1 MLEPRLFTDKDLWR
15 LVVPLALEQM
25 LFCLVGSVDT
35 MMISSLGEASVSGVS
50 LVDMMNNFLINIFAA
65 VSTGGAVVAS
75 QFLGAKD
82 QKSARD
88 SATQLIITTFLIATV
103 IMILT
108 ELFKRQVIGF
118 LFGSIDDD
126 VMAASMAYC
135 RVTALAFPMIAVNCC
150 CAALMRSM
158 SKTNLTLV
166 SSAMSNVVNVIGN
179 YLLIYVFR
187 YGVVGAATATLC
199 ARFAS
204 MMFLLHFLANGRN
217 PIYITRHGWM
227 RLNGRLVH
235 KILYI
240 GIPSGIEN
248 GVFQFGRLVVVGV
261 IAKFGTS
268 QMTANAV
275 ANNLDYFGCMVGS
288 AFCLACITVIGQSVG
303 TGSEEQVRFYVRKI
317 MTMAYKA
324 HFVWNV
330 LLFIVTPFWLNYY
343 HTSLETRQMAFWLVM
358 IHNGFGLILWPLAF
372 VFPNVLRAAN
382 DVKFTMVASIG
393 SMVIWRICFS
403 HVLGIGLGWGAYGVW
418 TAMIIDWICRIICFT
433 VRYHRGKWVELA
445 NLRTT

>member
-1 MLEPRLFTDKDLWR
+1 MLEPRLFSDRDLWR
-15 LVVPLALEQM
+15 LVIPLALEQM

-65 VSTGGAVVAS
+65 IATGGAVVAS
-75 QFLGAKD
+75 QFLGAKN

-88 SATQLIITTFLIATV
+88 SATQLIVTTCFIACV
-103 IMILT
+103 IMVLT

-126 VMAASMAYC
+126 VMTVSMAYC
-135 RVTALAFPMIAVNCC
+135 RVTALSFPLIAVNCC

-158 SKTNLTLV
+158 NKTNLTLM

-179 YLLIYVFR
+179 YLLIYVFH
-187 YGVVGAATATLC
+187 YGVTGAAVATLF
-199 ARFAS
+199 ARFSA
-204 MMFLLHFLANGRN
+204 MVFLLYLLTNRQS
-217 PIYITRHGWM
+217 PIYITRHGW
-227 RLNGRLVH
+227 LTPNGRLIH

-248 GVFQFGRLVVVGV
+248 GVFQFGRLIVVGV

-317 MTMAYKA
+317 MKMAYIS
-324 HFVWNV
+324 HMTWNV

-343 HTSLETRQMAFWLVM
+343 HMSPETRQMAFWLVM
-358 IHNGFGLILWPLAF
+358 IHNGCGFFLWPLAF
-372 VFPNVLRAAN
+372 VFPNVLRSAN
-382 DVKFTMVASIG
+382 DVKFTMVASIA
-393 SMVIWRICFS
+393 SMFIWRIGFS

-418 TAMIIDWICRIICFT
+418 TAMVVDWLCRITCFT
-433 VRYHRGKWVELA
+433 VRYKRGKWVKLA
-445 NLRTT
+445 HLTA